1 MPAPLEAAPGE
12 TPAETARGYR
22 STALALLTLALIAL
36 CVILLLPF
44 LPALA
49 WGVALAVVAW
59 PLQTWISRH
68 VSHPLVSTALTTLL
82 VLLLIVLPG
91 LFVAYHLTLEAA
103 GTAER
108 MSGGQSDTVVRDTLA
123 GSPVAAGAVV
133 WLERVG
139 VNVDRE
145 IRRIVEANTRDLSA
159 IVQGSLMGIV
169 QFAVAMFILF
179 HLLLDREALLV
190 RVRAFLPMTADETD
204 RVVKSAADS
213 IHANLYANF
222 VTSLIDGIGGGIVFF
237 LVGIPS
243 PVTWGAVMF
252 FLSFIPMFGTWIA
265 WAPAAVYLALIGHLT
280 GTLVMAVWGLVSMF
294 VIGNLIYTWLA
305 GRRMRLHPVAT
316 LLAFLG
322 GLTVFGVSGIILG
335 PGIVAVTVAI
345 LDVWHRRVKGV
356 APLAEGSSPSPQ
368 AAVAPSPAAEP
379 KVRPEVLPAH

>member
-1 MPAPLEAAPGE
+1 MPAPLEAAPHE

-22 STALALLTLALIAL
+22 PTALALLTLVLIAL
-36 CVILLLPF
+36 CVILLFPF

-49 WGVALAVVAW
+49 WGIALAVVAW
-59 PLQTWISRH
+59 PVQTWISRH
-68 VSHPLVSTALTTLL
+68 VPHALVSTALTTLL
-82 VLLLIVLPG
+82 VLLVIVLPG

-103 GTAER
+103 GAAER

-123 GSPVAAGAVV
+123 GSPVAAGVV
-133 WLERVG
+133 DWLERVG

-145 IRRIVEANTRDLSA
+145 VRRIVEANTRDLSA
-159 IVQGSLMGIV
+159 LVQGSLMGIV

-179 HLLLDREALLV
+179 HLLLDREVLLV

-222 VTSLIDGIGGGIVFF
+222 VTSLIDGIGGGIVFY
-237 LVGIPS
+237 LVGVPS

-265 WAPAAVYLALIGHLT
+265 WGPAAVYLALIGNWT
-280 GTLVMAVWGLVSMF
+280 GTLVMAAWGLVSMF

-368 AAVAPSPAAEP
+368 AAVAPSPATEP
-379 KVRPEVLPAH
+379 RLRPEVIPAH

>member
-1 MPAPLEAAPGE
+1 MPAALEHETSA

-49 WGVALAVVAW
+49 WGVALAVIAW
-59 PLQTWISRH
+59 PLQTWMSRR
-68 VSHPLVSTALTTLL
+68 VPNALATAALTTL
-82 VLLLIVLPG
+82 VIILLIVLPG

-108 MSGGQSDTVVRDTLA
+108 MSGAQSDTVVRDTLA
-123 GSPVAAGAVV
+123 GTPVAAGMVA

-145 IRRIVEANTRDLSA
+145 VRRIVEANTRDISA

-169 QFAVAMFILF
+169 QFAVAMFVLF

-190 RVRAFLPMTADETD
+190 RVRAFLPMTPDETD

-222 VTSLIDGIGGGIVFF
+222 LTSVIDGVGGGLVFY
-237 LVGIPS
+237 LVGLPS

-265 WAPAAVYLALIGHLT
+265 WGPAAVYLALVGQWT
-280 GTLVMAVWGLVSMF
+280 GSVVMILWGLVSMI
-294 VIGNLIYTWLA
+294 VVGNVIYTWLA

-322 GLTVFGVSGIILG
+322 GLAVFGVSGIILG

-356 APLAEGSSPSPQ
+356 APLAEASSPASD
-368 AAVAPSPAAEP
+368 AAVASSPESGP
-379 KVRPEVLPAH
+379 NLRPEVVPAH

>member
-1 MPAPLEAAPGE
+1 MPAPLESAPNE

-22 STALALLTLALIAL
+22 TSALALLTLALIAL

-59 PLQTWISRH
+59 PLQTWMSRR
-68 VSHPLVSTALTTLL
+68 VAHPLASTSLTTLL
-82 VLLLIVLPG
+82 VIVLIVLPG

-123 GSPVAAGAVV
+123 GSPVASSALA

-145 IRRIVEANTRDLSA
+145 VRRIVEANTRDVSS

-179 HLLLDREALLV
+179 HLLLDREALLI

-222 VTSLIDGIGGGIVFF
+222 VTSLIDGIGGGIVFY

-265 WAPAAVYLALIGHLT
+265 WGPAAIYLALSGYWT
-280 GTLVMAVWGLVSMF
+280 GTMVIALWGLVSMF
-294 VIGNLIYTWLA
+294 VVGNVIYTWLA

-322 GLTVFGVSGIILG
+322 GLAVFGVSGIILG

-345 LDVWHRRVKGV
+345 LDVWHRRVKGI
-356 APLAEGSSPSPQ
+356 APLAEGSTASPET
-368 AAVAPSPAAEP
+368 AVARSPASEP
-379 KVRPEVLPAH
+379 TLRPEVVPVH